1 VSPEGTLSFR
11 AARREDLPA
20 IVAMLADDALGAVRE
35 RVETPLPRSYDDAFE
50 AIERNPDN
58 ELVVACA
65 GDRVVGAL
73 QLTFI
78 PGLSHQGAWRCLIE
92 SVRVVA
98 DARGRGIGQAMM
110 AWVMA
115 HARERG
121 ARIVQLTT
129 HNSRDN
135 AQRFYRRLGFE
146 ASHVGMKRT
155 LD

>member
-1 VSPEGTLSFR
+1 
-11 AARREDLPA
+11 
-20 IVAMLADDALGAVRE
+20 MLADDALGATRE
-35 RVETPLPRSYDDAFE
+35 RIETPLPRSYLEAFDAI
-50 AIERNPDN
+50 ARNPDN

-65 GDRVVGAL
+65 DDRVVGAL

-78 PGLSHQGAWRCLIE
+78 PGLSHQGSWRCLIE

-98 DARGRGIGQAMM
+98 DARGQGIGQAMM

-115 HARERG
+115 HAKERG

-129 HNSRDN
+129 HSSRDD

>member
-1 VSPEGTLSFR
+1 MSRPGTLTFR

-20 IVAMLADDALGAVRE
+20 IVAMLADDALGATRE
-35 RVETPLPRSYDDAFE
+35 RIETPLPRSYFDAFE
-50 AIERNPDN
+50 AIARNPDN
-58 ELVVACA
+58 ELAVACA
-65 GDRVVGAL
+65 GERVVGAL

-98 DARGRGIGQAMM
+98 DARGQGIGQAMM
-110 AWVMA
+110 AWVIG
-115 HARERG
+115 HAKERG

-129 HNSRDN
+129 HSSRDD